1 MTATTTIAPPSPK
14 RADLP
19 PPTGGNGRGS
29 WGRPEDE
36 PLYGRPSGRTS
47 RLGIWVALAPIVM
60 LFISFTSAM
69 VVRRGLSD
77 DWVPTELPNILWIN
91 TLVILLSSV
100 TLVFAKRALM
110 KNAVAEYRCLLG
122 LTTLLGIAFFAGQFV
137 AWWQLASA
145 GVYVYTNPSS
155 SFFYVLTVAH
165 GVHLLGGVAALVYLN
180 LKVWRRAAVL
190 PVSSSRTA
198 FSVTAVYWHFM
209 DVLWVYLFL
218 LLTLWR

>member
-14 RADLP
+14 RTDLP
-19 PPTGGNGRGS
+19 PPSGGNGRGS
-29 WGRPEDE
+29 WNHPEGE
-36 PLYGRPSGRTS
+36 PIYGRPSGRTS

-77 DWVPTELPNILWIN
+77 DWVPTELPSILWLT
-91 TLVILLSSV
+91 TLIIILSSV
-100 TLVFAKRALM
+100 TLEFARRSLQQDEA
-110 KNAVAEYRCLLG
+110 AEYKRRLA
-122 LTTLLGIAFFAGQFV
+122 LTTLLGIAFLAGQFI

-145 GVYVYTNPSS
+145 GVHVYTNPSS

-180 LKVWRRAAVL
+180 LKVWRGAAVL
-190 PVSSSRTA
+190 TVSSSRTA
-198 FSVTAVYWHFM
+198 FFVTSVYWHFM